1 MANTKSAKKAT
12 RKIAQRTEVNK
23 ARRSRMRS
31 HVRVV
36 EEAIVAGDKP
46 AAEAAFK
53 QAEPLL
59 VRTGQYGII
68 HKRAAARKVSRLS
81 TRVKA
86 MSV

>member
-81 TRVKA
+81 ARVKA
-86 MSV
+86 MSA

>member
-81 TRVKA
+81 ARVKA